1 MTAPSLRDRLKG
13 AVVAPPVVSIP
24 AASIP
29 QTAPDVST
37 SSELVVLNK
46 DEVAHV
52 LALKQGMSVF
62 KRINLK
68 RLVMNNGQWVY
79 PTDEGYYIA
88 LNQEMLTHLEHHAKH
103 DRVEKV
109 TSV

>member
-13 AVVAPPVVSIP
+13 AVVAPP
-24 AASIP
+24 
-29 QTAPDVST
+29 
-37 SSELVVLNK
+37 VLNK